1 MNFYDEMERYGSAV
15 AFVEEDGAVHSYAQT
30 VEAADAFGSTVA
42 DRGLVFLLAD
52 NSLAAATGYIGCLRA
67 RVPAALL
74 AGGIPSEQLASL
86 LAAYRPNYLWLPRAR
101 AAEVPGAVEVYA
113 QGGYVLLSTGA
124 EPLRAHSD
132 LALLMTTSGST
143 GSAKFV
149 RLSYGNVAANAAS
162 IAAYLKIASEDRAIT
177 TLPMHYVFGLSVIN
191 SHLHAG
197 ARIALTDASL
207 MEKRFWEQVKAQQST
222 SLSGVPYTYELLK
235 RLRWERMELP
245 DLKVMTQAGGKLSA
259 ALVAEF
265 AGHCRQKGMRFYV
278 MYGAAEA
285 TARMA
290 YLPSQLA
297 LEKPGSIGVP
307 IPGGELWIED
317 ESGNAITRSDV
328 AGELFYRGPNVSLG
342 YARRREDL
350 ALGDERGG
358 VLATGDLAQRD
369 ADGAYSI
376 VGRKSRF
383 VKLFGN
389 RVNLEEVEH
398 FLRGAGIDCACA
410 GDDALLRIYIT
421 NPALGNDAVA
431 AAQRLTQLHPS
442 AFRACVID
450 SIPRNEAGKIIYAE
464 LP

>member
-1 MNFYDEMERYGSAV
+1 MNFYDDMDRYGSAV
-15 AFVEEDGAVHSYAQT
+15 AFVEEDGAEHSYAQT
-30 VEAADAFGSTVA
+30 LDTADAFGAKVA
-42 DRGLVFLLAD
+42 DRGLVYLLVD

-67 RVPAALL
+67 RAPAALL
-74 AGGIPSEQLASL
+74 ACGIPSEQLAEL

-101 AAEVPGAVEVYA
+101 AAEVPNAVEVYA
-113 QGGYVLLSTGA
+113 QGDYVLLSTGA
-124 EPLRAHSD
+124 EPLRAHRD
-132 LALLMTTSGST
+132 LALLMSTSGST

-149 RLSYGNVAANAAS
+149 RLSYGNIAANAAS
-162 IAAYLKIASEDRAIT
+162 IAEYLEIADVDRAIT
-177 TLPMHYVFGLSVIN
+177 TLPMNYVFGLSVIN
-191 SHLHAG
+191 SHLQVG
-197 ARIALTDASL
+197 ASIALTNASL
-207 MEKRFWEQVKAQQST
+207 MEKRFWEQMKAQRCT

-235 RLRWERMELP
+235 RLRWERMVLP
-245 DLKVMTQAGGKLSA
+245 DLRGMTQAGGKLSA

-265 AGHCRQKGMRFYV
+265 AGHCRQKGIRFYV

-297 LEKPGSIGVP
+297 LEKPGSIGVS

-317 ESGNAITRSDV
+317 ESGNVV
-328 AGELFYRGPNVSLG
+328 AQSGTTGELFYRGPNVSLG
-342 YARRREDL
+342 YALQREDL
-350 ALGDERGG
+350 VLGDERGG

-369 ADGAYSI
+369 SDGAYSI

-398 FLRGAGIDCACA
+398 LLRSAGIDCACA

-431 AAQRLTQLHPS
+431 AAQRMTQLHPS

-450 SIPRNEAGKIIYAE
+450 NIPRNEAGKILYAE

>member
-1 MNFYDEMERYGSAV
+1 MNFYDAMERYGSAV
-15 AFVEEDGAVHSYAQT
+15 AFTEEDGAPHTYAQT
-30 VEAADAFGSTVA
+30 AAAADAFGASVP

-52 NSLAAATGYIGCLRA
+52 NSLDAATGYIGCLRA
-67 RVPAALL
+67 RLPAALL
-74 AGGIPSEQLASL
+74 ARGIPSEQLRHL
-86 LAAYRPNYLWLPRAR
+86 LAAYRPNYLWLPRTR
-101 AAEVPGAVEVYA
+101 AADAPYAVEIYA
-113 QGGYVLLSTGA
+113 QGSFVLLSTGA
-124 EPLRAHSD
+124 EPSQANGD
-132 LALLMTTSGST
+132 MALLMTTSGST

-149 RLSYGNVAANAAS
+149 RLSYGNLTANAAS
-162 IAAYLKIASEDRAIT
+162 IAAYLDIAGEDRAIT

-197 ARIALTDASL
+197 ACIVLTDASL
-207 MEKRFWEQVKAQQST
+207 MEKRFWELVKAQRST

-235 RLRWERMELP
+235 RLRWERMDLP

-265 AGHCRQKGMRFYV
+265 ASHCKQKGVRFYV

-290 YLPSQLA
+290 FLPPQLA
-297 LEKPGSIGVP
+297 IEKPGSIGVP
-307 IPGGELWIED
+307 IPGGEFWIED
-317 ESGNAITRSDV
+317 ESGNAITRSGV
-328 AGELFYRGPNVSLG
+328 VGELFYRGPNVSLG
-342 YARRREDL
+342 YAQRREDL

-358 VLATGDLAQRD
+358 VLATGDLAHRD
-369 ADGAYSI
+369 ADGVYSI

-389 RVNLEEVEH
+389 RVNLEELEH
-398 FLRGAGIDCACA
+398 LLRGAGIDCACA

-421 NPALGNDAVA
+421 NPALSDDAVA
-431 AAQRLTQLHPS
+431 AAQRLTQLHLS

-450 SIPRNEAGKIIYAE
+450 SIPRNEAGKIIYAD

>member
-1 MNFYDEMERYGSAV
+1 
-15 AFVEEDGAVHSYAQT
+15 
-30 VEAADAFGSTVA
+30 
-42 DRGLVFLLAD
+42 
-52 NSLAAATGYIGCLRA
+52 
-67 RVPAALL
+67 
-74 AGGIPSEQLASL
+74 
-86 LAAYRPNYLWLPRAR
+86 
-101 AAEVPGAVEVYA
+101 
-113 QGGYVLLSTGA
+113 
-124 EPLRAHSD
+124 
-132 LALLMTTSGST
+132 
-143 GSAKFV
+143 
-149 RLSYGNVAANAAS
+149 
-162 IAAYLKIASEDRAIT
+162 
-177 TLPMHYVFGLSVIN
+177 
-191 SHLHAG
+191 
-197 ARIALTDASL
+197 
-207 MEKRFWEQVKAQQST
+207 MEKRFWEQVKEQRVT

-235 RLRWERMELP
+235 RLHWERMELP

-259 ALVAEF
+259 VLVAEF
-265 AGHCRQKGMRFYV
+265 ASHCRQKGMRFYV

-290 YLPSQLA
+290 YLPWQLA
-297 LEKPGSIGVP
+297 LEKPDSIGVP

-317 ESGNAITRSDV
+317 ESGNAITRSGV
-328 AGELFYRGPNVSLG
+328 AGELFYRGSNVSLG

-350 ALGDERGG
+350 TLGDERGG

-398 FLRGAGIDCACA
+398 HLRGAGIDCACA

>member
-1 MNFYDEMERYGSAV
+1 MIFFDDMERFGQAV
-15 AFVEEDGAVHSYAQT
+15 AFTAENGESLTYESTAV
-30 VEAADAFGSTVA
+30 VA
-42 DRGLVFLLAD
+42 DSFGAHLSGRGLVFILAS
-52 NSLAAATGYIGCLRA
+52 NSTASIIGYIGCLRS
-67 RVPAALL
+67 RTPVALL
-74 AGGIPSEQLASL
+74 ASNIHSEL
-86 LAAYRPNYLWLPRAR
+86 LSNLLSAYRPNYIWLPRAL
-101 AAEVPGAVEVYA
+101 ACQVSNTTELFALGD
-113 QGGYVLLSTGA
+113 YVLLATSAGLLQA
-124 EPLRAHSD
+124 YDD

-149 RLSYGNVAANAAS
+149 RLSYGNVVANAAS
-162 IAAYLKIASEDRAIT
+162 ISTYLDIHDDDRAIT
-177 TLPMHYVFGLSVIN
+177 MLPMHYVFGLSVIN
-191 SHLHAG
+191 SHLQAG

-207 MEKRFWEQVKAQQST
+207 MEKRFWEQVRSQRVT

-235 RLRWERMELP
+235 RLRWEHMDLP
-245 DLKVMTQAGGKLSA
+245 DLRVMTQAGGKLSA

-265 AGHCRQKGMRFYV
+265 AGHCRQKGLRFYV

-290 YLPSQLA
+290 YLPPELA

-317 ESGNAITRSDV
+317 DSGGAIV
-328 AGELFYRGPNVSLG
+328 QPGVIGELFYRGPNVSMG

-350 ALGDERGG
+350 ALGDERDG
-358 VLATGDLAQRD
+358 VLATGDLAQCD
-369 ADGAYSI
+369 ADGIYSI

-389 RVNLEEVEH
+389 RVNLEDVEH
-398 FLRGAGIDCACA
+398 LLRGAGIDCACA
-410 GDDALLRIYIT
+410 GDDAQLRIYIT

-431 AAQRLTQLHPS
+431 TAQRLTQLHPS
-442 AFRACVID
+442 AFRVCVID

>member
-1 MNFYDEMERYGSAV
+1 MNFYDDLERHGQAV
-15 AFVEEDGAVHSYAQT
+15 ALTAGDGESLSY
-30 VEAADAFGSTVA
+30 ESAAALA
-42 DRGLVFLLAD
+42 DSFSSHLACRGLVFILAG
-52 NSLAAATGYIGCLRA
+52 NSIASVVGYLGCLRS
-67 RVPAALL
+67 RSPVALL
-74 AGGIPSEQLASL
+74 AYNLHFNL
-86 LAAYRPNYLWLPRAR
+86 LLKLLNSYRPNYIWLPADRACQLPDITPLF
-101 AAEVPGAVEVYA
+101 VFD
-113 QGGYVLLSTGA
+113 GYVLLLYCPEMLTA
-124 EPLRAHSD
+124 YKD

-149 RLSYGNVAANAAS
+149 RLSYRNISANTAS
-162 IAAYLKIASEDRAIT
+162 IVEYLTIRGDNKAIT
-177 TLPMHYVFGLSVIN
+177 TLPMHYVYGLSVIN
-191 SHLHAG
+191 SHLYAG
-197 ARIALTDASL
+197 ACIVLTDASL
-207 MEKRFWEQVKAQQST
+207 MEKRFWEQVKEQRVT

-235 RLRWERMELP
+235 RLHWERMELP

-259 ALVAEF
+259 VLVAEF
-265 AGHCRQKGMRFYV
+265 ASHCRQKGMRFYV

-290 YLPSQLA
+290 YLPWQLA
-297 LEKPGSIGVP
+297 LEKPDSIGVP

-317 ESGNAITRSDV
+317 ESGNAITRSGV
-328 AGELFYRGPNVSLG
+328 AGELFYRGSNVSLG

-350 ALGDERGG
+350 TLGDERGG

-398 FLRGAGIDCACA
+398 HLRGAGIDCACA

>member
-1 MNFYDEMERYGSAV
+1 
-15 AFVEEDGAVHSYAQT
+15 
-30 VEAADAFGSTVA
+30 
-42 DRGLVFLLAD
+42 
-52 NSLAAATGYIGCLRA
+52 LRA

-74 AGGIPSEQLASL
+74 AGGIPSEQLANL
-86 LAAYRPNYLWLPRAR
+86 LAAYRPNYLWLPRGR
-101 AAEVPGAVEVYA
+101 AAETPNAVEVYA
-113 QGGYVLLSTGA
+113 KGGYVLLSTGA
-124 EPLRAHSD
+124 EPLRAHND

-149 RLSYGNVAANAAS
+149 RLSCGNVAANAAS
-162 IAAYLKIASEDRAIT
+162 IAAYLNIAGEDRAIT

-191 SHLHAG
+191 SHLQAG

-207 MEKRFWEQVKAQQST
+207 MEKRFWEQVKAQRST

-235 RLRWERMELP
+235 RLHWERMKLP
-245 DLKVMTQAGGKLSA
+245 DLKMLTQAGGKLSA

-265 AGHCRQKGMRFYV
+265 AEHCRQKGIRFYV

-290 YLPSQLA
+290 YLPPQLA

-317 ESGNAITRSDV
+317 ENGNAITRSGV
-328 AGELFYRGPNVSLG
+328 VGELFYRGPNVSLG
-342 YARRREDL
+342 YAQRREDL
-350 ALGDERGG
+350 ALGDERGC
-358 VLATGDLAQRD
+358 VLATGDLALRD
-369 ADGAYSI
+369 ADGVYSI

-389 RVNLEEVEH
+389 RVNLEDVEQL
-398 FLRGAGIDCACA
+398 LRGAGIDCACA
-410 GDDALLRIYIT
+410 GDDSLLRIYIT
-421 NPALGNDAVA
+421 NPALSDDAVA

-442 AFRACVID
+442 AFRSCVID
-450 SIPRNEAGKIIYAE
+450 CIPRNAAGKIIYAE